1 MKKTIT
7 SAKPAADGKQ
17 PLLPSGH
24 KYVLLS
30 DGTVARKCKPM
41 QIASTA
47 YYNLRVNGDTI
58 RVRAD
63 ALVAFLAKQ
72 S

>member
-1 MKKTIT
+1 MKKP
-7 SAKPAADGKQ
+7 SNSNPKPEPELLAA
-17 PLLPSGH
+17 GH

-41 QIASTA
+41 QIGSTA
-47 YYNLRVNGDTI
+47 YYNLRVNGEPL

-63 ALVAFLAKQ
+63 VLVAYLAKQ
-72 S
+72 R